1 VSGTGDAR
9 WWAMRPAQSSKPAT
23 YRCPL
28 CGRSLHAMSAHT
40 LIAPEGDA
48 ERRRHAHTECV
59 LAARRAGT
67 LPTYDDWRA
76 TQPRPRGLVARFLA
90 WLSAALLL
98 AGCGSSGQAR
108 PPRAQEPTLLTFAYD
123 KAQPLGFVDRGR
135 INPRAERV
143 AIDDVSFRS
152 SGRVVEG
159 YLLVPSGHGRR
170 PAVVFVHGSGGDRNE
185 LLEHA
190 KRLAKRG
197 VVALT
202 ITEPSTSAPPARART
217 VAGTLR
223 RLEEGQVRDVVAI
236 RRAVDVLQ
244 SRPEVD
250 RGRIGY
256 LGWSAGARAG
266 TFVAASEP
274 RVKALALLS
283 GGAAPVST
291 YVANAP
297 PGVRRLVRTTL
308 TRIDPI
314 RYVAHARPGTL
325 LLEDGRRD
333 EIVPRTALENI
344 VRAAPAG
351 TKVRWYAAPHALGAA
366 AYRNAFAWFEEKLG

>member
-1 VSGTGDAR
+1 
-9 WWAMRPAQSSKPAT
+9 MRPAQSTKPAT
-23 YRCPL
+23 YRCPF

-59 LAARRAGT
+59 LAARKAGT

-76 TQPRPRGLVARFLA
+76 MQPHPRGLVARILA
-90 WLSAALLL
+90 WLSVVVLL
-98 AGCGSSGQAR
+98 AGCGSSGEAQ
-108 PPRAQEPTLLTFAYD
+108 PRAQKPTLLTFAYD

-143 AIDDVSFRS
+143 AIEDVSLRS
-152 SGRVVEG
+152 GGRVVEG
-159 YLLVPSGHGRR
+159 YLLVPPGRGRR
-170 PAVVFVHGSGGDRNE
+170 PAVVLVHGSGGDRNE
-185 LLEHA
+185 LLEQA
-190 KRLAKRG
+190 KRLAERG

-202 ITEPSTSAPPARART
+202 ITEPSTSDPPARART
-217 VAGTLR
+217 LAGTLR
-223 RLEEGQVRDVVAI
+223 RLEEGQVRDVVTI

-244 SRPEVD
+244 SLPDVD

-283 GGAAPVST
+283 AGAAPVSD

-333 EIVPRTALENI
+333 EIVPRSALENI
-344 VRAAPAG
+344 VRAAPAA
-351 TKVRWYAAPHALGAA
+351 TKVHWYDAPHALDAA
-366 AYRNAFAWFEEKLG
+366 AYRDAFIWLEGKLE